1 VFPGSPGVPRVPVT
15 GVTRLRPSFETPKAF
30 ERMSSGKP
38 TLPTFQSVSAV
49 RWRSNHQSPI
59 TNHRSPLTSH
69 RSSTS
74 HLSLSP
80 LTVLGAN
87 GLSLCDENVT
97 VLHRRICP
105 IYATLHAEVES
116 TALDAKSLHP
126 SHYCCLS
133 TAAVS
138 PGTRNGTENRA
149 W

>member
-1 VFPGSPGVPRVPVT
+1 
-15 GVTRLRPSFETPKAF
+15 
-30 ERMSSGKP
+30 MSSGKP
-38 TLPTFQSVSAV
+38 ALPAFQSVSAA
-49 RWRSNHQSPI
+49 RWRSNHQSPL
-59 TNHRSPLTSH
+59 TVLAPLTS
-69 RSSTS
+69 
-74 HLSLSP
+74 LEP

-97 VLHRRICP
+97 VLHRRICL

-126 SHYCCLS
+126 SNYCCLS